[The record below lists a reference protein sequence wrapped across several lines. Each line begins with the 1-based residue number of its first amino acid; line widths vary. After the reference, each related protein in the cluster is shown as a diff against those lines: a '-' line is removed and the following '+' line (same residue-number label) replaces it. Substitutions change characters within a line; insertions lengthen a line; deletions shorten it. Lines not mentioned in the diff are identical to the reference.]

1 MYRHIMRDAENGTFS
16 ISKLSCLSNSF
27 VETIPLLSIYKSLRK
42 VLRYQKN
49 CVYLAEVQQDVFY
62 EPSM

>member
-1 MYRHIMRDAENGTFS
+1 MGNFLYQNHPVYQIF
-16 ISKLSCLSNSF
+16 F
-27 VETIPLLSIYKSLRK
+27 VETIPLHIDIYICLRK

-62 EPSM
+62 EPSVQSKYC

>member
-1 MYRHIMRDAENGTFS
+1 MVGNPEDRFSQNEVHI
-16 ISKLSCLSNSF
+16 
-27 VETIPLLSIYKSLRK
+27 SLRK

-62 EPSM
+62 EPSVQSKYC